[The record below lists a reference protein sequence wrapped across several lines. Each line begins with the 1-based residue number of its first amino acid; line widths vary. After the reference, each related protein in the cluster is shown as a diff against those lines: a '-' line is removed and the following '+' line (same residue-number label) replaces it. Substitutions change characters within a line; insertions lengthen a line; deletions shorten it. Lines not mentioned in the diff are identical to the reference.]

1 MATKD
6 MERVSHLE
14 GAYEHMATK
23 AELATLD
30 GDYRVEFT
38 RMNHTFDL
46 IERRFESIDRR
57 FEEIDR
63 RFEEIDQRFEAI
75 DRRFEAVEATMRSMQ
90 EVLVQIL
97 ERLDRLE
104 SLNTRALGFQT
115 QSRTLRDDGDDF

>member
-23 AELATLD
+23 AELADLN

-38 RMNHTFDL
+38 RIEHQFVL
-46 IERRFESIDRR
+46 IERRFEA
-57 FEEIDR
+57 
-63 RFEEIDQRFEAI
+63 IDQRFEAI
-75 DRRFEAVEATMRSMQ
+75 DQRFEVIEETMRSMQADIRGIQ
-90 EVLVQIL
+90 EVLVQIM

-115 QSRTLRDDGDDF
+115 ESRTLRDDGDEFLGGP

>member
-23 AELATLD
+23 AELAELN

-38 RMNHTFDL
+38 RIEHRFQS
-46 IERRFESIDRR
+46 IERRLDSL
-57 FEEIDR
+57 
-63 RFEEIDQRFEAI
+63 
-75 DRRFEAVEATMRSMQ
+75 EATMRSMQ
-90 EVLVQIL
+90 ADIRGIQEVLVQIM

-115 QSRTLRDDGDDF
+115 EGRTLRDDGDDY